1 MTTFDYILFAVAI
14 AVLVH
19 QISLLIRAR
28 REIILPG
35 KPPSRG
41 AVAVILAVVLVVAVI
56 RTENLARTWP
66 VFVIVFV
73 ACLAIFAG
81 GCGLSTNGMF
91 GSGRYIPFAQAAY
104 YEIDERGS
112 QKVFRLSRLSRE
124 THMILTPE
132 MEEKVL
138 EIMRDQGI
146 PRYEEYTHK
155 MAKRANTRM
164 EAQKRKKK
172 KKK

>member
-1 MTTFDYILFAVAI
+1 MTTFDIILLVVAI
-14 AVLVH
+14 LVLGY
-19 QISLLIRAR
+19 QISLLIRAK

-41 AVAVILAVVLVVAVI
+41 AVAVVMALVMVLAII
-56 RTENLARTWP
+56 RTDNLARTWP
-66 VFVIVFV
+66 VFALVFM

-81 GCGLSTNGMF
+81 GCGLSANGMF
-91 GSGRYIPFAQAAY
+91 GSGRYIPFSQAAY
-104 YEIDERGS
+104 YEIDSRGS

-124 THMILTPE
+124 THMILTEE
-132 MEEKVL
+132 MEPKVL
-138 EIMRDQGI
+138 EIMRNEGI

-164 EAQKRKKK
+164 EAQQRKKK
-172 KKK
+172 KK

>member
-1 MTTFDYILFAVAI
+1 MTTFDIILLVVAI
-14 AVLVH
+14 LVLGH
-19 QISLLIRAR
+19 QISLLIRAK

-41 AVAVILAVVLVVAVI
+41 AVAVVMAVVMVLAII
-56 RTENLARTWP
+56 RTDNLARTWP
-66 VFVIVFV
+66 VFVLVFV

-81 GCGLSTNGMF
+81 GCGLSAKGMF
-91 GSGRYIPFAQAAY
+91 GSGRYIPFSQAAY
-104 YEIDERGS
+104 YEIDQRGS

-124 THMILTPE
+124 THMILTEE
-132 MEEKVL
+132 MEPRVL
-138 EIMRDQGI
+138 EIMRNEGI

-164 EAQKRKKK
+164 EAQQRKKK
-172 KKK
+172 KK

>member
-1 MTTFDYILFAVAI
+1 MTTFDIILLVVAI
-14 AVLVH
+14 LVLGH
-19 QISLLIRAR
+19 QISLLIRAK

-41 AVAVILAVVLVVAVI
+41 AVAVVMAVVMVLAII
-56 RTENLARTWP
+56 RTDNLARTWP
-66 VFVIVFV
+66 VFVLVFV

-81 GCGLSTNGMF
+81 GCGLSANGMF
-91 GSGRYIPFAQAAY
+91 GSGRYIPFSQAAY
-104 YEIDERGS
+104 YEIDQRGS

-124 THMILTPE
+124 THMILTEE
-132 MEEKVL
+132 MEPRVL
-138 EIMRDQGI
+138 EIMRNEGI

-164 EAQKRKKK
+164 EAQQRKKK
-172 KKK
+172 KK

>member
-1 MTTFDYILFAVAI
+1 MTTFDIILLVVAI
-14 AVLVH
+14 LVLGH
-19 QISLLIRAR
+19 QISLLIRAK

-41 AVAVILAVVLVVAVI
+41 AVAVVMAVVMVLAII
-56 RTENLARTWP
+56 RTDNLARTWP
-66 VFVIVFV
+66 VFVLVFV

-81 GCGLSTNGMF
+81 GCGLSANGMF
-91 GSGRYIPFAQAAY
+91 GSGRYIPFSQAAY
-104 YEIDERGS
+104 YEIDRRGS

-124 THMILTPE
+124 THMILTEE
-132 MEEKVL
+132 MEPRVL
-138 EIMRDQGI
+138 EIMRNEGI

-164 EAQKRKKK
+164 EAQQRKKK
-172 KKK
+172 KK

>member
-1 MTTFDYILFAVAI
+1 MTTFDYILLAIAI
-14 AVLVH
+14 AVLGH

-41 AVAVILAVVLVVAVI
+41 AVAVLLAVVLVIAII

-66 VFVIVFV
+66 IFVIVFV

-81 GCGLSTNGMF
+81 GCGLSANGMF
-91 GSGRYIPFAQAAY
+91 GSGRYIPFSQAAY
-104 YEIDERGS
+104 YEIDQRGS

-124 THMILTPE
+124 THMILTDELEP
-132 MEEKVL
+132 KVL
-138 EIMRDQGI
+138 EIMRNEGI

-155 MAKRANTRM
+155 MAKRAATRAD
-164 EAQKRKKK
+164 AQQRKKK